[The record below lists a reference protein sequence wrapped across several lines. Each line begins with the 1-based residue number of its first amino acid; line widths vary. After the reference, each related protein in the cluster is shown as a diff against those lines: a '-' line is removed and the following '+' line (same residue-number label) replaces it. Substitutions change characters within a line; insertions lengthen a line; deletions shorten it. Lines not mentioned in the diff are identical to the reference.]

1 LNYNP
6 SMKKL
11 LLLLALSFL
20 SAQSFAGSCPDGSD
34 PVKSV
39 SADGS
44 YFVYNCGGSSSVDN
58 SVTTINT
65 TKSGTVSLSSDVQ
78 QSTTTG
84 NWFPDELMY
93 SPHFV
98 KRSQQ
103 FRKKS
108 WTTTH
113 WNFADFDNDG
123 VQDFFIITNPMQTG
137 FDWSHD
143 SPECNTSIGQC
154 FGEEG
159 SISMVKVSKLGQ
171 TFNAVEVT
179 DDFLIDNNP
188 IEMKGTDGTDL
199 HVADFNGDGVVDIFQ
214 TENVSINKIKNGKN
228 DLLFLSQ
235 PDGTWLESTA
245 THVTGTWD
253 CSYCKWGTKGHGVK
267 EGKGL
272 INFSHGSS
280 IGDIDGDGDIDIVV
294 TSIVWHGWPKG
305 QSKRTENGFIYCYI
319 NQGDGHMK
327 VRQCGDQWGN
337 SGELG
342 DIDNDG
348 DLDLVWGGRQMSW
361 VKEWN
366 THDKMAGCTSKNSC
380 NSAFN
385 GVLLNDGTGN
395 FYERG
400 FEFDDMFTKTTGFAY
415 QGTPAIGLIDL
426 DGDDDLDVVRS
437 HVGMLYS
444 GAGMTIEENI
454 GNGQFRTVLH
464 EEFCAGNT
472 NKNDWMRNEGGS
484 HNCWVNDFKFGDFNK
499 DGLVDIYLDGHDA
512 DKSDVVSDGT
522 IFMSD
527 GKFKYNIV
535 TPYDKSYPLKK
546 LKLKTTRK

>member
-1 LNYNP
+1 
-6 SMKKL
+6 MKKL

-20 SAQSFAGSCPDGSD
+20 SVQSFAGSCPDGSD
-34 PVKSV
+34 PVKSI
-39 SADGS
+39 SDDGT
-44 YFVYNCGGSSSVDN
+44 YFVFNCGGSSSVDN

-305 QSKRTENGFIYCYI
+305 KSKRTENGFIYCYI

-348 DLDLVWGGRQMSW
+348 DLDLVWGARQMSW
-361 VKEWN
+361 VLEWN
-366 THDKMAGCTSKNSC
+366 QQDKMPGCTSHNSC

-400 FEFDDMFTKTTGFAY
+400 FEFDDVFTKTTGFAY
-415 QGTPAIGLIDL
+415 QGTPAIAVLDL
-426 DGDDDLDVVRS
+426 DGDDDLDVIRS
-437 HVGMLYS
+437 HVGNLYS

-454 GNGQFRTVLH
+454 GKGKFRNVLYD
-464 EEFCAGNT
+464 EFCVGNT
-472 NKNDWMRNEGGS
+472 DKSDWMKSEGGY
-484 HNCWVNDFKFGDFNK
+484 HNCWVNDFKFSDFNK

-512 DKSDVVSDGT
+512 NKSNVVQDGT
-522 IFMSD
+522 IYMSN
-527 GKFKYNIV
+527 GKFTYDIV
-535 TPYDKSYPLKK
+535 NPNDADYPLKNIK
-546 LKLKTTRK
+546 LRTTRK